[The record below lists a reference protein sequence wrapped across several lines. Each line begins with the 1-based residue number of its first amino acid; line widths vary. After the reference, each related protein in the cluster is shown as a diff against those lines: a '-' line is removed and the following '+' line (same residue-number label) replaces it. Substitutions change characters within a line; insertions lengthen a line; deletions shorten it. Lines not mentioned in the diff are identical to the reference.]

1 MGYKLNLGWSVRV
14 TSYNIL
20 LRKIKRRKKSVLNK
34 KYALLA
40 LIYKIFDKS
49 LIWLEILGYKRNFV
63 QCVLI

>member
-1 MGYKLNLGWSVRV
+1 MGYKLNLGWIVRV

-20 LRKIKRRKKSVLNK
+20 LRKIKRKKNRVLNK

-49 LIWLEILGYKRNFV
+49 LIWLKILGYKRNFV

>member
-1 MGYKLNLGWSVRV
+1 MGYKLNLGWIVRV
-14 TSYNIL
+14 TSYNII
-20 LRKIKRRKKSVLNK
+20 LRKIKRKKNRVLNK

>member
-1 MGYKLNLGWSVRV
+1 MGYKLNLGWIVRV

-20 LRKIKRRKKSVLNK
+20 LRKIKRKKKRVLNK

-40 LIYKIFDKS
+40 LICKIFDKS

>member
-20 LRKIKRRKKSVLNK
+20 LRKIKRKKNSVLNK

>member
-1 MGYKLNLGWSVRV
+1 MGYKLNLGWIVRV

-20 LRKIKRRKKSVLNK
+20 LRKIKRKKNSVLSK

-49 LIWLEILGYKRNFV
+49 LIWLEILSYKRNFV

>member
-1 MGYKLNLGWSVRV
+1 MGYKLNLGWIVRV
-14 TSYNIL
+14 TSNNIL
-20 LRKIKRRKKSVLNK
+20 LRKIKRKKNRVLNK

-49 LIWLEILGYKRNFV
+49 LIWLKILGYKRNFV

>member
-1 MGYKLNLGWSVRV
+1 MGYKLNLGWIVRV

-20 LRKIKRRKKSVLNK
+20 LRKIKRKKNRVLNK

-40 LIYKIFDKS
+40 LIYKIFDNS
-49 LIWLEILGYKRNFV
+49 LIWLKILGYKRNFV

>member
-20 LRKIKRRKKSVLNK
+20 LRKIKRKKKSVLNK

>member
-1 MGYKLNLGWSVRV
+1 MGYKLNLGWIVRV

-20 LRKIKRRKKSVLNK
+20 LRKIKRKKNSVLSK

-49 LIWLEILGYKRNFV
+49 LMWLEILGYKRNFV